1 MAWFRLIEGERRHDA
16 VEELSRVCQEIVV
29 DLHGVLACAV
39 ADADTGRVLAVA
51 SDSAMDREGL
61 DLVCRSGAEMFLG
74 RSIRQFARAWR
85 GADSLDGG
93 FVREVQVTTAT
104 TRQFIAAIPEGWNR
118 LLVLVTDRS
127 ESIGIGWMAVHD
139 GVNRLAGPADA
150 PAPAPEPVF
159 REPAPVV
166 HEPAPVTHEPAP
178 VVHEPAPVAHEPAPV
193 THEPAPVTHEPA
205 PMAHEPAP
213 MAHEPAPVA
222 HEPAPVAYEPA
233 PVAHEPAPVAH
244 EPPPVVHEPA
254 PVVHE
259 PPAMTHEPAS
269 VVADS
274 PDYVLD
280 EPPVRPVRIDAR
292 SPVPVEP
299 APVQPAPT
307 PVVADRDPPTD
318 RPASRAF
325 VRRTVGAGRMSFV
338 SPAPEGDGQPSQHK
352 EPTAEEPPPDEQ
364 VPAPAERRRD
374 SFKRIIG
381 QARQE
386 EPRGPRGNMF
396 SRR

>member
-150 PAPAPEPVF
+150 PAPEPVF
-159 REPAPVV
+159 R
-166 HEPAPVTHEPAP
+166 EPAP

-193 THEPAPVTHEPA
+193 THEPAPV
-205 PMAHEPAP
+205 AHEPAS
-213 MAHEPAPVA
+213 VA
-222 HEPAPVAYEPA
+222 HEPA

-244 EPPPVVHEPA
+244 EPPPMAHEP
-254 PVVHE
+254 PRVVHE

-292 SPVPVEP
+292 SPVPAEP

-325 VRRTVGAGRMSFV
+325 ARRTVGAGRMSFV
-338 SPAPEGDGQPSQHK
+338 SPALEGDGQPSQHK
-352 EPTAEEPPPDEQ
+352 EPTAEEPPPEEQ

>member
-39 ADADTGRVLAVA
+39 ADVDTGRVLAVA

-85 GADSLDGG
+85 GADSPDGG

-139 GVNRLAGPADA
+139 GVSRLAGPADA
-150 PAPAPEPVF
+150 PAPAPDPEF
-159 REPAPVV
+159 R
-166 HEPAPVTHEPAP
+166 EPAPVTHEPAP
-178 VVHEPAPVAHEPAPV
+178 VAREPAPVAREPAPVAREPAPVAREPAPVAREPAPVAREPAPVAREPAPVAREPAPVAHEPAPV
-193 THEPAPVTHEPA
+193 
-205 PMAHEPAP
+205 
-213 MAHEPAPVA
+213 
-222 HEPAPVAYEPA
+222 
-233 PVAHEPAPVAH
+233 
-244 EPPPVVHEPA
+244 
-254 PVVHE
+254 VHE
-259 PPAMTHEPAS
+259 PPTMTREPAPL
-269 VVADS
+269 VADR
-274 PDYVLD
+274 PDYVPD

-292 SPVPVEP
+292 SPVPAEP
-299 APVQPAPT
+299 APVQPTPT
-307 PVVADRDPPTD
+307 PVVADRDPLTD
-318 RPASRAF
+318 RPTSRAF

-338 SPAPEGDGQPSQHK
+338 SPASEGDGQPSRHK
-352 EPTAEEPPPDEQ
+352 EPAAEEPPDEK
-364 VPAPAERRRD
+364 VAAPAERRKD

>member
-244 EPPPVVHEPA
+244 EPPPVAHEPPPVAHEPPPVVHEPA
-254 PVVHE
+254 P
-259 PPAMTHEPAS
+259 

-292 SPVPVEP
+292 SPVPAEP

-325 VRRTVGAGRMSFV
+325 ARRTVGAGRMSFV
-338 SPAPEGDGQPSQHK
+338 SPASEGDGQPSQHK